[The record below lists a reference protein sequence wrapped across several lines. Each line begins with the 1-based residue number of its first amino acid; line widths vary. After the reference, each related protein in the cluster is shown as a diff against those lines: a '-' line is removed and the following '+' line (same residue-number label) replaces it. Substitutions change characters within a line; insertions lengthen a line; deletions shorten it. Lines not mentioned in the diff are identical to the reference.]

1 LQERPDGS
9 YVFGPDLNKIQ
20 AAFGGYEK
28 MIAEEREKPDAIQRA
43 QRNFLREA
51 IYSLYTHNRLREAEQ
66 WLKVLRER
74 YPQFVRPDDT
84 LDTFVVRRATENI
97 TQITQSQARV
107 LIEGLLWQY
116 YFFLSLGEDDHAT
129 GLYRMAQSILRYYN
143 DKIGN
148 QQDRIGLPAL
158 PEMGRFV
165 LDEMMNP
172 TNRVLVPEQV
182 ARLRTLFPSS
192 ATPATNA
199 PPANPVAPK

>member
-1 LQERPDGS
+1 
-9 YVFGPDLNKIQ
+9 
-20 AAFGGYEK
+20 
-28 MIAEEREKPDAIQRA
+28 M
-43 QRNFLREA
+43 
-51 IYSLYTHNRLREAEQ
+51 
-66 WLKVLRER
+66 
-74 YPQFVRPDDT
+74 PDDT

-116 YFFLSLGEDDHAT
+116 YFFLSLGEDDRAT